1 MEQLTLQEVEGVIEA
16 NALFSFLLKDVFPPK

>member
-16 NALFSFLLKDVFPPK
+16 NALFSFLIDIFPPK